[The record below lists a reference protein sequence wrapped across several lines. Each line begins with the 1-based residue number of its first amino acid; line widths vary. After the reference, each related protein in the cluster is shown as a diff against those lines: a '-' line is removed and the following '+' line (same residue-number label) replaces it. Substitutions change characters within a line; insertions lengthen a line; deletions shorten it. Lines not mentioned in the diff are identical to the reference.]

1 MYKGQCKRM
10 FSQGVSMKISCV
22 GFQCLLGVRQ
32 GECLYPLLFAM
43 YNNNLEEKL
52 ELRVYKGIENGML
65 K

>member
-1 MYKGQCKRM
+1 
-10 FSQGVSMKISCV
+10 MKISCV
-22 GFQCLLGVRQ
+22 GFQCLLGQ
-32 GECLYPLLFAM
+32 GECLYPFLFAM